1 MFILFFLSS
10 FFLFKS
16 GLIDSGILLRG
27 NLTDIQMENKNCR
40 SKPTHLRQLGY
51 IREYKICDTCYIVRP
66 LRSTHCGICDNC
78 IYRFDHH
85 CPWIGTCV
93 GKRNYPYFF
102 IFLILLNLFQVFT
115 AAVCIAHI
123 VIKILD
129 DKKIEKFKFETKK
142 QKDSALVGDV
152 IISLYLIIYVILTMI
167 FTTGLLLY
175 HIKIV
180 KNDMTTKEEL
190 KKFFRN
196 PFGNPYQRSTKSNF
210 SSIIFPKISKK
221 SLIDILNINKEMYE
235 KQKEY
240 FRELKKKKD
249 EQKISEKPKKDDSNV
264 DNRVLDS
271 KNILKEDDIK
281 INIINDID
289 NNDEQKA
296 DSKDQF
302 DIKEKETVYEEKE
315 NGSSDN
321 NNNDNNIN
329 NSDKKKLNSNND
341 KDEIISNFSKKDK
354 GTFTSYSNFNIEE
367 SQSYMPG
374 AIFNADINND
384 REVHIFQNLRKVSS
398 KISASTQEN
407 IAKNKFDNIDDLN
420 ESK

>member
-1 MFILFFLSS
+1 MLILFFLSS

-40 SKPTHLRQLGY
+40 SKPTRLRQLGY

-102 IFLILLNLFQVFT
+102 IFLILLNLFQVYT

-129 DKKIEKFKFETKK
+129 LKNNIISDTKK
-142 QKDSALVGDV
+142 KKDSILVGSV
-152 IISLYLIIYVILTMI
+152 IMSLYLIIYVLLTMI
-167 FTTGLLLY
+167 FTTGLLFY
-175 HIKIV
+175 HIRIV

-190 KKFFRN
+190 KKFFKN
-196 PFGNPYQRSTKSNF
+196 PFGNPYQRSTKSDFN
-210 SSIIFPKISKK
+210 SIIFPKISKK

-240 FRELKKKKD
+240 FKELRKKKD
-249 EQKISEKPKKDDSNV
+249 VSKIIEKPIKDDSNTG
-264 DNRVLDS
+264 NKIPDS
-271 KNILKEDDIK
+271 KNILREDDIK

-289 NNDEQKA
+289 NNDEQNV
-296 DSKDQF
+296 DSKDHL
-302 DIKEKETVYEEKE
+302 DIKEKETVYDEKE
-315 NGSSDN
+315 NGNSDN
-321 NNNDNNIN
+321 NNDNNNIN
-329 NSDKKKLNSNND
+329 NSDKKKLNNKD
-341 KDEIISNFSKKDK
+341 KDEIISNCSKKEK
-354 GTFTSYSNFNIEE
+354 ATFTSYSNFNIEE
-367 SQSYMPG
+367 SKSYMPG

-384 REVHIFQNLRKVSS
+384 REVHIFQSLRKASS

-407 IAKNKFDNIDDLN
+407 IAKNKFDNIDELN